1 MQWPA
6 VLALAFASMLSTAAH
21 SAECL
26 KTFEGIKRTALE
38 GEPCASQALNDADR
52 DLNSSY
58 QRLLRA
64 TDSGLPLWT
73 AQKHWVDAR
82 NRCVAAGKEDCVA
95 MTRARASFFDLL
107 AGTESGEH
115 RMGWIGALSG
125 SIGAGGHE
133 SQRAFYRFV
142 KPASSGEELFN
153 KVIWQEFMKVRDAV
167 GAIHKDLGRS
177 ADRRCVNSVIAGT
190 ATANGSVIRVPIQSF
205 FGCSDPQAVET
216 TSFIEVDLERA
227 IVVR

>member
-1 MQWPA
+1 MRWLSVFA
-6 VLALAFASMLSTAAH
+6 VVLASTPSVAAH

-26 KTFEGIKRTALE
+26 KTFDGIKRTALE

-52 DLNSSY
+52 DLNSSHE
-58 QRLLRA
+58 RLLRM
-64 TDSGLPLWT
+64 TSSSLPLWA

-107 AGTESGEH
+107 AGKESGEH
-115 RMGWIGALSG
+115 RMAWIGASSG
-125 SIGAGGHE
+125 SLGPGGHASE
-133 SQRAFYRFV
+133 RAFYQFA
-142 KPASSGEELFN
+142 KPASPGEQLFN
-153 KVIWQEFMKVRDAV
+153 QVIWQEFMKVRDAV
-167 GAIHKDLGRS
+167 GVIHKELGRS

-190 ATANGSVIRVPIQSF
+190 ATLNGSVIRVPIQSL

-227 IVVR
+227 IIVR